1 MKRIV
6 YLDLVEQYAN
16 YLYSYISIFNF
27 YNITMSSYADQT
39 VASLKLAA
47 TLAESYLQQ
56 IHQRH
61 VAPTAK
67 SLIELQALDCELPDK
82 PTTPFDTLTLLD
94 RAGSPATVATTGGR
108 FFGLVVGGAL
118 PATVGSRVLNAA
130 WDQLATTQD
139 TSPVA
144 LQLERT
150 VSRWLLD
157 LLRLPTHASVGYV
170 TGTTMGNFT
179 CLAAARHQ
187 QLKKLGWDVEQQG
200 LFGAP
205 PIRVIASEEIH
216 VTVTKVL
223 SLLGLG
229 KQNVLAIETDSNGA
243 IRPDKLPEL
252 GPDCIILTQAGNVNS
267 GAIDPVGEI
276 ANRAQAA
283 DAWVHVDGAFGL
295 WARVNPDL
303 DSMTQGIE
311 LADSWVTD
319 AHKWLNTPYDCG
331 VAICRHSTA
340 IHAAM
345 STVAPYFSFD
355 SQVAPKDM
363 VPELSRSAR
372 AMDVW
377 AALHSLGREGVRN
390 LIQDCCRHAQM
401 AAQSLRSMGFDIVN
415 EVVLNQV
422 VVSHATDQ
430 HRLAELAEIVKR
442 SGEAWFGV
450 THWKQRDAFR
460 LSFSSWAT
468 TDQDVTRLLK
478 AIELAARQLGLK

>member
-1 MKRIV
+1 M
-6 YLDLVEQYAN
+6 N
-16 YLYSYISIFNF
+16 SH
-27 YNITMSSYADQT
+27 ADQT
-39 VASLKLAA
+39 IAGLKLGAQ
-47 TLAESYLQQ
+47 LAEAYLQQ

-61 VAPTAK
+61 VAPKPSALT
-67 SLIELQALDCELPDK
+67 ELAALDCELPEQ
-82 PTTPFDTLTLLD
+82 PTRPSDTLSLLD

-139 TSPVA
+139 CSPVA

-150 VSRWLLD
+150 AARWLLD
-157 LLRLPTHASVGYV
+157 LLRLPAHASVGYV

-179 CLAAARHQ
+179 CLAAARHR
-187 QLKKLGWDVEQQG
+187 QLQKLGWDVEQHG
-200 LFGAP
+200 LYGAP
-205 PIRVIASEEIH
+205 PLRVIASEEIH

-229 KQNVLAIETDSNGA
+229 KQNVLSIETDSNGA
-243 IRPDKLPEL
+243 MRADKLPEL
-252 GPDCIILTQAGNVNS
+252 GPDCIVLTQAGNVNS
-267 GAIDPVGEI
+267 GAIDPIGRI
-276 ANRAQAA
+276 AERAHAA

-295 WARVNPDL
+295 WARVNPEL
-303 DSMTQGIE
+303 NAMTRGIE

-331 VAICRHSTA
+331 VAICRHSSA

-345 STVAPYFSFD
+345 STVAPYFTSD
-355 SQVAPKDM
+355 SHVAPKDM

-377 AALHSLGREGVRN
+377 AALHSLGREGLGD
-390 LIQDCCRHAQM
+390 LIQRCCRHAQM
-401 AAQSLRSMGFDIVN
+401 AAHSLRSMGFDIVN
-415 EVVLNQV
+415 DVVLNQV
-422 VVSHATDQ
+422 VVSHPTDHHQ
-430 HRLAELAEIVKR
+430 LAKIAEIVQR

-468 TDQDVTRLLK
+468 TDEDLERLLN
-478 AIELAARQLGLK
+478 AIQLAARQLGLK

>member
-1 MKRIV
+1 
-6 YLDLVEQYAN
+6 
-16 YLYSYISIFNF
+16 
-27 YNITMSSYADQT
+27 MSRHSDQT
-39 VASLKLAA
+39 IASLRLGAQLAQ
-47 TLAESYLQQ
+47 SYLQE
-56 IHQRH
+56 IHSRH
-61 VAPTAK
+61 VAPKPEALT
-67 SLIELQALDCELPDK
+67 ELRALDCELPMN
-82 PTTPFDTLTLLD
+82 PTAPTETLSLLD

-150 VSRWLLD
+150 AARWLLE
-157 LLRLPTHASVGYV
+157 LLQLPDNASVGYV
-170 TGTTMGNFT
+170 SGTTMGNFT

-187 QLKKLGWDVEQQG
+187 QLSKLGWDVEQQG

-205 PIRVIASEEIH
+205 LLRIIASEEIH
-216 VTVTKVL
+216 VTVTKVIA
-223 SLLGLG
+223 LLGLG
-229 KQNVLAIETDSNGA
+229 KQNVTSVETDSNGA
-243 IRPDKLPEL
+243 MRLDRLPQL
-252 GPDCIILTQAGNVNS
+252 GPDCIVLTQAGNVNS
-267 GAIDPVGEI
+267 GAIDPVGKI
-276 ANRAQAA
+276 AERAHAA
-283 DAWVHVDGAFGL
+283 DAWIHVDGAFGL
-295 WARVNPDL
+295 WARVNPEL
-303 DSMTQGIE
+303 DDMTRGME

-331 VAICRHSTA
+331 VAICRHPSA

-345 STVAPYFSFD
+345 STVAPYFSSD
-355 SQVAPKDM
+355 SHAAPKDM

-377 AALHSLGREGVRN
+377 AALHSLGRQGVRD
-390 LIQDCCRHAQM
+390 LIQDCCRHARI
-401 AAQSLRSMGFDIVN
+401 AARGLQSMGF
-415 EVVLNQV
+415 EVVNDVILNQV
-422 VVSHATDQ
+422 VVSHPTNHQ
-430 HRLAELAEIVKR
+430 QLAELVEIVKR

-468 TDQDVTRLLK
+468 TDDDVARLLA
-478 AIELAARQLGLK
+478 AIGNVAKQLKIIK